1 MHFSLPLFLKRNYNV
16 VIGVDL
22 QRANSV
28 RDTTEFL
35 QRQPFVS
42 INRGEICFEYYF
54 CSLKSN
60 LPIWSVY
67 TFFSFSP
74 ASLNPREK
82 QRVAER
88 GKMNWG
94 SPASQMRA
102 TLTQPREQL

>member
-28 RDTTEFL
+28 HDATEFL

-60 LPIWSVY
+60 LPIWSVCTFSHSPLPALTPERSKGCELGVPSISNESNSY
-67 TFFSFSP
+67 T
-74 ASLNPREK
+74 A
-82 QRVAER
+82 
-88 GKMNWG
+88 
-94 SPASQMRA
+94 
-102 TLTQPREQL
+102 